1 MRTHVDTIGL
11 RLTVFG
17 IVGFRVS
24 TSTRHH
30 RITISEAFCLFTD
43 NFILPFAFRADAD
56 LFRTQI
62 EEPKIRRLLIK
73 FADEMKDLYGKYAV
87 EDPKKKCKRARMT
100 AFTFAH
106 CLIDKGIQ
114 DATFNNEKVLALL
127 QKVMRTRREH
137 GGAGNGNGTTSGDGS
152 SLSLHGSTTGGSGGG
167 NLSQLTSNSL
177 AVATDDD
184 ELTFDEFEEAMIAIA
199 CHKFPDPY
207 ISLESRVE
215 KFFSFYVRGLR
226 GDSAAAR

>member
-1 MRTHVDTIGL
+1 M
-11 RLTVFG
+11 
-17 IVGFRVS
+17 S
-24 TSTRHH
+24 TSIRHH

-62 EEPKIRRLLIK
+62 EEPKIRRLLVK
-73 FADEMKDLYGKYAV
+73 FTDEMKDLYGKYAV
-87 EDPKKKCKRARMT
+87 EDPKKKRKRARMT
-100 AFTFAH
+100 AFTFAQ

-127 QKVMRTRREH
+127 QRVVRARREH
-137 GGAGNGNGTTSGDGS
+137 EGAGNGNGATSGDSS
-152 SLSLHGSTTGGSGGG
+152 SLSLHGPTAAAGGGS
-167 NLSQLTSNSL
+167 LLQLASNSL

>member
-1 MRTHVDTIGL
+1 MYVSLLWTLVSSWLITSGDL
-11 RLTVFG
+11 VF
-17 IVGFRVS
+17 VS
-24 TSTRHH
+24 TSRRHH

-43 NFILPFAFRADAD
+43 KFILPFAFRADAD

-87 EDPKKKCKRARMT
+87 DDPKKKSRKRARMT
-100 AFTFAH
+100 AFTFAQ

-114 DATFNNEKVLALL
+114 DVTFNSEKVLALL
-127 QKVMRTRREH
+127 QKVVRTKRDHENGSSAGTGDTSSLSANGAT
-137 GGAGNGNGTTSGDGS
+137 GGGS
-152 SLSLHGSTTGGSGGG
+152 SLA
-167 NLSQLTSNSL
+167 QLTSNSL
-177 AVATDDD
+177 AVGNPSDDD

-226 GDSAAAR
+226 GDSATR